1 MTALKIYKVLNNNAA
16 IIKEDGQEKIVMGP
30 GIAFQKGKNDTI
42 PRNKVE
48 KIFTIHEENE
58 KFKQILETLPEE
70 HIEAA
75 EEIISYAEGR
85 LSAPLS
91 DHIHIALVDHLSFA
105 IERVR
110 KGFVIQNKLLNE
122 IKALY
127 KKEYEIGLWAIDLV
141 KEKLKV
147 ELPDDEA
154 GYIALHIH
162 TAKMDAENMQKTL
175 KYTNI
180 IKELIEKIECC
191 FNQKIDENSISY
203 QRLVTH
209 LRYAINRLE
218 SNEAFHVM
226 DDDMLYFIRK
236 KYPES
241 YQCAAGLAD
250 YVKTEYDLH
259 LPESEVGYITL
270 HVQRLND
277 SYR

>member
-1 MTALKIYKVLNNNAA
+1 MKIYKVLNNNAA

-241 YQCAAGLAD
+241 YQCAAELAD

>member
-127 KKEYEIGLWAIDLV
+127 KKEYGIGLWAIDLV

>member
-1 MTALKIYKVLNNNAA
+1 MKIYKVLNNNAA

-42 PRNKVE
+42 LRQKVE

-75 EEIISYAEGR
+75 EEIISYAEGQ

-105 IERVR
+105 IERIR

-127 KKEYEIGLWAIDLV
+127 KKEYEIGLWAIDLI
-141 KEKLKV
+141 KEKLDID
-147 ELPDDEA
+147 LPDDEA

-175 KYTNI
+175 KYTTI
-180 IKELIEKIECC
+180 IKEMIEKIECC
-191 FNQKIDENSISY
+191 FNRTIDENSISY

-218 SNEAFHVM
+218 SDEAFHVM
-226 DDDMLYFIRK
+226 DDDMLYFIQQ

-241 YQCAAGLAD
+241 YRCAAGLAD

-259 LPESEVGYITL
+259 LPESEIGYITL

-277 SYR
+277 SHI

>member
-1 MTALKIYKVLNNNAA
+1 MKIYKVLNNNAA
-16 IIKEDGQEKIVMGP
+16 IIKEEGQEKIVMGP

-42 PRNKVE
+42 LRNKVE

-75 EEIISYAEGR
+75 EEIISYAEGQ

-105 IERVR
+105 IERIR
-110 KGFVIQNKLLNE
+110 KGFVVQNKLLNE

-127 KKEYEIGLWAIDLV
+127 KKEYEIGLWSIDLI
-141 KEKLKV
+141 KEKLDID
-147 ELPDDEA
+147 LPDDEA

-226 DDDMLYFIRK
+226 DDDMLYFIQQ

-241 YQCAAGLAD
+241 YRCAAGLAD